1 MVLAVRLG
9 ADVPCRL
16 DAVHLGHPHVHQ
28 HDLGRVLAHEPY
40 RVPPVGGTGDDGDV
54 GLRLEQRREPG
65 AHDLLVVDDERPDH
79 AGAPASSGS
88 IASTANPAPSA
99 APHEN
104 DPPAMVARSRIPTS
118 PCPATGS
125 PERNSI
131 CAVLDEYCMFNGVVT
146 VEDILEEIVG
156 EIWDEDD
163 PPSGIR
169 QLADG
174 WVVCRG
180 DTSLLDLEP

>member
-1 MVLAVRLG
+1 
-9 ADVPCRL
+9 
-16 DAVHLGHPHVHQ
+16 
-28 HDLGRVLAHEPY
+28 
-40 RVPPVGGTGDDGDV
+40 
-54 GLRLEQRREPG
+54 
-65 AHDLLVVDDERPDH
+65 
-79 AGAPASSGS
+79 
-88 IASTANPAPSA
+88 
-99 APHEN
+99 
-104 DPPAMVARSRIPTS
+104 MVARSRIPTS